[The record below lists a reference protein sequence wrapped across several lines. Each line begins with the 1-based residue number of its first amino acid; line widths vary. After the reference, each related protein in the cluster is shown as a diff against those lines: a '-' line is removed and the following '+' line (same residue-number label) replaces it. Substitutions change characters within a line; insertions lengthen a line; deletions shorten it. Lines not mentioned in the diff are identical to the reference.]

1 LQFPINWSEKS
12 EMAFKHKTPNADF
25 LNGKLGLNRS
35 NQQLLEKLAVVG
47 LNSIIK
53 ETPNSIEFK
62 NIVSM

>member
-1 LQFPINWSEKS
+1 MQFPINWSKKG
-12 EMAFKHKTPNADF
+12 EMAFKHKTLKADF
-25 LNGKLGLNRS
+25 LDGKVALNRS

-62 NIVSM
+62 NIVSI